1 MNREVQAVKTIV
13 KLYTRN
19 GCHLCENGK
28 AILLKLK
35 QKWDFHYIEEDIEA
49 SDELTEQY
57 GLMIPV
63 IEVDGEEVQFGQI
76 DEWTIEEA
84 LLQRAKLLS

>member
-1 MNREVQAVKTIV
+1 MNSEVQAVKTIV

-19 GCHLCENGK
+19 GCHLCEKGK

-35 QKWDFHYIEEDIEA
+35 EKWDFHYKEEDIDT
-49 SDELTEQY
+49 SDELTEKY
-57 GLMIPV
+57 GIMIPV
-63 IEVDGEEVQFGQI
+63 IEVDGKEVQFGQI

-84 LLQRAKLLS
+84 LSKTAKLLS

>member
-13 KLYTRN
+13 KLYTRK

-28 AILLKLK
+28 SILLKLK
-35 QKWDFHYIEEDIEA
+35 EKWDFHYVEADIDE
-49 SDELTEQY
+49 SDELTEKY
-57 GLMIPV
+57 GIMIPV

-84 LLQRAKLLS
+84 LSKTAKLLS

>member
-28 AILLKLK
+28 AILLILK
-35 QKWDFHYIEEDIEA
+35 EKWDFHYIEEDIDT
-49 SDELTEQY
+49 SDELTEKY

-76 DEWTIEEA
+76 DESTIEEA
-84 LLQRAKLLS
+84 VSKTAKLLS

>member
-1 MNREVQAVKTIV
+1 MKTIV

-35 QKWDFHYIEEDIEA
+35 EKWDFHYVEADIDE

-57 GLMIPV
+57 GIMIPV

-84 LLQRAKLLS
+84 LSKTAKLLS